1 MGRLQQRS
9 RRLAAEAEAR
19 GEDGGEAGWMRVPEQ
34 THGDASAS
42 AGLRPG
48 RWPGGSPPGRRLV
61 PERSSLPVA
70 SSFAARSHQDHRRQ
84 LWSTE
89 SPASPASLASS
100 ASPASP
106 AVAYSGSRGR
116 ASMSHRAEEGEP
128 DSGSDDG
135 PVWKA
140 EPPAAEHPVVSLLPR
155 PSRPAAAV
163 DAKVADASS

>member
-9 RRLAAEAEAR
+9 RRLAAETEAR
-19 GEDGGEAGWMRVPEQ
+19 GEEGEEAGWRRVPE
-34 THGDASAS
+34 HDDATTS

-61 PERSSLPVA
+61 PEPSSLPVA
-70 SSFAARSHQDHRRQ
+70 SSFAVRSHQDHRRQ
-84 LWSTE
+84 LWSPEAHVST
-89 SPASPASLASS
+89 

-106 AVAYSGSRGR
+106 AAAYSGSRGR
-116 ASMSHRAEEGEP
+116 SSMSHREEEGEP

-140 EPPAAEHPVVSLLPR
+140 EPPAAEHPVVQRPGVSLLPR
-155 PSRPAAAV
+155 PSRPAAAAE
-163 DAKVADASS
+163 AKVADASS